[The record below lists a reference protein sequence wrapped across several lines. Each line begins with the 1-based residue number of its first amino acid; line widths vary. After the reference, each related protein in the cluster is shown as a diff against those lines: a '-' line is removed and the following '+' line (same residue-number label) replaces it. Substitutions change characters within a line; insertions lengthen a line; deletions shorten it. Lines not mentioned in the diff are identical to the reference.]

1 MFQHDIWSGLFL
13 IMIINVLPS
22 ALRSLAFTPLRST
35 F

>member
-1 MFQHDIWSGLFL
+1 
-13 IMIINVLPS
+13 MIINVLPS